1 MKNVSF
7 DNVPGHLMK
16 DLLTAVDMDDSM
28 RVSTLRKKLHE
39 KGLAVDGSRE
49 AMIALLEEN
58 S

>member
-1 MKNVSF
+1 MKLCE
-7 DNVPGHLMK
+7 NVPGHLMT
-16 DLLTAVDMDDSM
+16 DLLTAVDMDDNI